1 MSNVRLN
8 ISGFKELSQA
18 LGEMTP
24 RMADAAAR
32 KAVRAAAR
40 PVVLQARANLAALP
54 LTDSTGLL
62 SRSLGVKVR
71 KYKGRRQP
79 ARGFGF
85 VGSSKTQ
92 RMYAAAGIT
101 MAIIGPRKGFGAY
114 VQRRVDFGV
123 KLSAEDVAAKAALAR
138 DAANTESLS
147 GAGIGDGTRLVYS
160 DPVKYAH
167 LIEGGVRPHRI
178 GKGSSLKKGRG
189 KGAMHPGFHAMA
201 WLEPAINSRRN
212 ECLAIMQ
219 RVFREALAQEAA
231 RARAKVN
238 GARRAA

>member
-114 VQRRVDFGV
+114 VQRLYGYG
-123 KLSAEDVAAKAALAR
+123 AAKGVA
-138 DAANTESLS
+138 
-147 GAGIGDGTRLVYS
+147 TRVADRQQTKLVYS

-167 LIEGGVRPHRI
+167 LIEGGVKPHSI
-178 GKGSSLKKGRG
+178 GKGSSLKKGRAR
-189 KGAMHPGFHAMA
+189 GAIHSGFAAMP

-231 RARAKVN
+231 RARSKVN